1 MSYQIKIDRK
11 SLKVARSIAKMQS
24 KIQQAYVESGKTQ
37 QEIAT
42 ILNVDR
48 SVVNRRLKE
57 KSNLTERSIAEIAY
71 ALDREIEFEL
81 RVPVAA
87 PGRNSQLDVSE
98 VATGTFRASS
108 KDYVSPSSPRR
119 SVDKGFSVV
128 AKVSL

>member
-1 MSYQIKIDRK
+1 MSYQIKIDHK

-71 ALDREIEFEL
+71 ALGREIEFEL
-81 RVPVAA
+81 TIPVVA
-87 PGRNSQLDVSE
+87 PGSNSPLDVSE
-98 VATGTFRASS
+98 VGTRTTLVHSNG
-108 KDYVSPSSPRR
+108 YVSPSSTRR
-119 SVDKGFSVV
+119 SVDNGFSVV